1 MESKLTPNQLQQLK
15 EKQRASVVDNMELD
29 TLIEIVYDQLLG
41 SYHHYDQQD
50 MKEEIVSYFCDDDQE
65 YNTLIN
71 EVNPYSDTNPEAVT
85 DYGVGK

>member
-15 EKQRASVVDNMELD
+15 EKFCASVVDNMELD

-71 EVNPYSDTNPEAVT
+71 EVNPYSVTNPEAVT

>member
-1 MESKLTPNQLQQLK
+1 MERKLTPNQLQQLK
-15 EKQRASVVDNMELD
+15 EKFCSNVVDNMELD
-29 TLIEIVYDQLLG
+29 TLIEIVYDQLLE
-41 SYHHYDQQD
+41 SYDRYDQQD

-71 EVNPYSDTNPEAVT
+71 EVNPYTNTNPEAVS

>member
-1 MESKLTPNQLQQLK
+1 MERKLTSNQLQQLK
-15 EKQRASVVDNMELD
+15 EKFCSNVVDNMELD
-29 TLIEIVYDQLLG
+29 TLIEIVYDQLLE
-41 SYHHYDQQD
+41 SYDRYDQQD

-71 EVNPYSDTNPEAVT
+71 EVNPYTNTNPEAVS